1 MDKDVESNDYRKAL
15 GRPEK
20 IRVLLY
26 HRIIGDNEN
35 PQDDIWAIKIS
46 QFRRQMALLDRL
58 HYTTITFADYRLFL
72 ENALNLPRK
81 PIIISFDDGYLDTYE
96 RAFPVLSKF
105 GMRAVI
111 FVVADT
117 GTTTNKWDLALG
129 RSEAKLMNEQQILE
143 LHTAGNEIGSHSI
156 THPKLTVV
164 SRQEAWEQ
172 ISRSRILLEIMLNS
186 PVRTFSYPYG
196 ILNKEIRGL
205 VADAGYS
212 MACAAWS
219 GPIRF
224 ETDPF
229 EIRRTLILG
238 KTGVLKFLFQLLP
251 PYQIYSWFLWRFK
264 MIVRPGLLRKFVY
277 EK

>member
-1 MDKDVESNDYRKAL
+1 MDRLESNGHHKAL
-15 GRPEK
+15 GHPNR

-35 PQDDIWAIKIS
+35 PQGDIWAIKAS

-58 HYTTITFADYRLFL
+58 QYTTITFTDYRLFL
-72 ENALNLPRK
+72 EDALNLPRK
-81 PIIISFDDGYLDTYE
+81 PIIVSFDDGYLDIYE
-96 RAFPVLSKF
+96 RAFPILSRF
-105 GMRAVI
+105 GMRSVI
-111 FVVADT
+111 FVVTDPETKTNTWDT
-117 GTTTNKWDLALG
+117 ASG
-129 RSEAKLMNEQQILE
+129 RAEAKLMNEQQILE
-143 LHTAGNEIGSHSI
+143 MHAAGNEIGSHSA
-156 THPKLTVV
+156 THPKLTLLP
-164 SRQEAWEQ
+164 RQEAWEQ
-172 ISRSRILLEIMLNS
+172 VSRSRMVLEIMLNS

-196 ILNKEIRGL
+196 VLNKEIKSL

-224 ETDPF
+224 ETDLF

-238 KTGVLKFLFQLLP
+238 KTGLLKFLFQLLP
-251 PYQIYSWFLWRFK
+251 PYQFYSWLLWRFK
-264 MIVRPGLLRKFVY
+264 MTVARSSLRKFLY